1 METYATEL
9 DDTDDSL
16 LRVDVSVASDNY
28 GDEGADLI
36 LFGGHFG

>member
-1 METYATEL
+1 MQTYATEL

-16 LRVDVSVASDNY
+16 LRADVSDASGYY

-36 LFGGHFG
+36 LFGGHFE